1 VYLIPESWWGF
12 GGTEHTVGDWVT
24 NFLDEQ
30 TDVPERLAAHSGVA
44 ERHAF
49 IWATRTSDV
58 EVQAQ
63 LQLGDDHPSP

>member
-1 VYLIPESWWGF
+1 MACTSSPSMRI
-12 GGTEHTVGDWVT
+12 GDWVT